1 MIITTSTDGS
11 GKAKQVF
18 GLTSRVQC
26 RVRKLAPRL
35 AHLDEGVRVNYAVL
49 LGQRMPNC

>member
-1 MIITTSTDGS
+1 MAR
-11 GKAKQVF
+11 AKQ
-18 GLTSRVQC
+18 SRFRSAEVAIDC

-49 LGQRMPNC
+49 LGQKMPNC